1 MISFESDY
9 NNGMLPEIL
18 EALGKTN
25 SDKTSGYGF
34 DPYSESAK
42 EKIRKAV
49 DNENAEVFFLI
60 GGTQTNTTVIDSVL
74 MGCEGVIC
82 VETGHIEVHESGAV
96 EAFGHKVI
104 TLPGKNSKLTTG
116 TLSAYMDT
124 FLADESHPHMVQPGM
139 VYISMP
145 TEFGMVY
152 TREELAA
159 LYATCQ
165 KYDLRLF
172 IDGARLGYGLVS
184 AACDYDLPFLAKHC
198 DVFYIGGTKVGA
210 MMGEAVVFS
219 GMKAPKYFFTNVK
232 RHGAL
237 LAKGRMLG
245 IQFDTLFTD
254 NLYFKISRHAIA
266 MATRIRSIFQKHG
279 IAIAYDSPT
288 NQQFVILENRKM
300 TELKKEVKF
309 SFWEKYDENHT
320 VVRFATS
327 WATKKEEYIKKKGNT
342 TGEFQWKIYEK
353 YNGIKKLK
361 AGFVNEMEAREYAS
375 FLENCNRMAGYNG
388 SRFSI
393 EYGCPVSEAQE
404 EYDIWKAQFPK
415 NLERTE
421 IRHN

>member
-1 MISFESDY
+1 
-9 NNGMLPEIL
+9 
-18 EALGKTN
+18 
-25 SDKTSGYGF
+25 
-34 DPYSESAK
+34 
-42 EKIRKAV
+42 
-49 DNENAEVFFLI
+49 
-60 GGTQTNTTVIDSVL
+60 
-74 MGCEGVIC
+74 
-82 VETGHIEVHESGAV
+82 
-96 EAFGHKVI
+96 
-104 TLPGKNSKLTTG
+104 
-116 TLSAYMDT
+116 MDT

-184 AACDYDLPFLAKHC
+184 AACDYDLPFLAKNC

-254 NLYFKISRHAIA
+254 ELYFKISRHAIA
-266 MATRIRSIFQKHG
+266 MATRIRSIFEKHG

-288 NQQFVILENRKM
+288 NQQFVVLSPDLYEALSQKVAFEIWERKS
-300 TELKKEVKF
+300 EHEIIC
-309 SFWEKYDENHT
+309 
-320 VVRFATS
+320 RFVTS
-327 WATKKEEYIKKKGNT
+327 WATKEEELDELDHIL
-342 TGEFQWKIYEK
+342 Q
-353 YNGIKKLK
+353 
-361 AGFVNEMEAREYAS
+361 AYA
-375 FLENCNRMAGYNG
+375 
-388 SRFSI
+388 
-393 EYGCPVSEAQE
+393 
-404 EYDIWKAQFPK
+404 
-415 NLERTE
+415 
-421 IRHN
+421 

>member
-18 EALGKTN
+18 EALDKTN

-42 EKIRKAV
+42 KKIRKAV

-254 NLYFKISRHAIA
+254 ELYFKISRHAIA
-266 MATRIRSIFQKHG
+266 MATRIRSIFEKHG
-279 IAIAYDSPT
+279 ITIAYDSPT
-288 NQQFVILENRKM
+288 NQQFVVLSPTLYEALSQKVAFEIWERKS
-300 TELKKEVKF
+300 EHEIIC
-309 SFWEKYDENHT
+309 
-320 VVRFATS
+320 RFVTS
-327 WATKKEEYIKKKGNT
+327 WATKEEELDELDRIL
-342 TGEFQWKIYEK
+342 Q
-353 YNGIKKLK
+353 
-361 AGFVNEMEAREYAS
+361 AYA
-375 FLENCNRMAGYNG
+375 
-388 SRFSI
+388 
-393 EYGCPVSEAQE
+393 
-404 EYDIWKAQFPK
+404 
-415 NLERTE
+415 
-421 IRHN
+421 

>member
-1 MISFESDY
+1 MISFQSDY

-18 EALGKTN
+18 EALAKTN
-25 SDKTSGYGF
+25 NDKTPGYGF
-34 DPYSESAK
+34 DSYTETAK

-49 DNENAEVFFLI
+49 DNENADVFFLV

-74 MGCEGVIC
+74 LGCEGVIC

-104 TLPGKNSKLTTG
+104 TLPSDDSKLSPE

-124 FLADESHPHMVQPGM
+124 FLADETHPHMVQPGM

-152 TREELAA
+152 TKAELEQ

-165 KYDLRLF
+165 KYQLKLF
-172 IDGARLGYGLVS
+172 IDGARLGYGLMS
-184 AACDYDLPFLAKHC
+184 EACDYDLPFLAKHC

-254 NLYFKISRHAIA
+254 NLYFKVSEHAID
-266 MATRIRSIFQKHG
+266 MAIRIRSIFTKHG
-279 IAIAYDSPT
+279 INIAYNSPT
-288 NQQFVILENRKM
+288 NQQFVSLSPTLYDALSKNVAFEIWERK
-300 TELKKEVKF
+300 
-309 SFWEKYDENHT
+309 SDDEIIC
-320 VVRFATS
+320 RFVTS
-327 WATKKEEYIKKKGNT
+327 WATKETEIEALDKELSKL
-342 TGEFQWKIYEK
+342 
-353 YNGIKKLK
+353 LK
-361 AGFVNEMEAREYAS
+361 A
-375 FLENCNRMAGYNG
+375 
-388 SRFSI
+388 
-393 EYGCPVSEAQE
+393 
-404 EYDIWKAQFPK
+404 
-415 NLERTE
+415 
-421 IRHN
+421 

>member
-25 SDKTSGYGF
+25 GDKTSGYGF

-116 TLSAYMDT
+116 TLSAYMDS
-124 FLADESHPHMVQPGM
+124 FLADETHPHMVQPGM

-152 TREELAA
+152 TREELTA
-159 LYATCQ
+159 LYTTCQ
-165 KYDLRLF
+165 KYNLRLF

-198 DVFYIGGTKVGA
+198 DAFYIGGTKVGA

-219 GMKAPKYFFTNVK
+219 GMKAPKHFFTNIK

-237 LAKGRMLG
+237 LAKSRMLG

-254 NLYFKISRHAIA
+254 NLSFKISRLAIA
-266 MATRIRSIFQKHG
+266 AIRSMGMEPIQWDVDSLDWKDYDAETICKRVTSKVQPGSIVLFHNAALHTPEALP
-279 IAIAYDSPT
+279 AILDCLINDGY
-288 NQQFVILENRKM
+288 
-300 TELKKEVKF
+300 
-309 SFWEKYDENHT
+309 T
-320 VVRFATS
+320 VVPISQLILDPPYT
-327 WATKKEEYIKKKGNT
+327 IDH
-342 TGEFQWKIYEK
+342 TG
-353 YNGIKKLK
+353 
-361 AGFVNEMEAREYAS
+361 R
-375 FLENCNRMAGYNG
+375 
-388 SRFSI
+388 
-393 EYGCPVSEAQE
+393 
-404 EYDIWKAQFPK
+404 QFPA
-415 NLERTE
+415 ETVSTT
-421 IRHN
+421 